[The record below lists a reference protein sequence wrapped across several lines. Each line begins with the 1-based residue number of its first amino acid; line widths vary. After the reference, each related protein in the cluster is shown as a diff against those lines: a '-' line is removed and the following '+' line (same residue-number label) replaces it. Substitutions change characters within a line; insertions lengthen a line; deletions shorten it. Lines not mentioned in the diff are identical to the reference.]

1 MWWLVVGGFSFCQ
14 GQNHRECFVAL
25 TSFPPRAI
33 PPPTLDVVLCCMCEW
48 CARWFVKR
56 PLPFPS
62 SQPRGFVC
70 FTVLNRWE
78 LF

>member
-1 MWWLVVGGFSFCQ
+1 MWWLVVGGFFFCQ
-14 GQNHRECFVAL
+14 GQNHWECFVAL
-25 TSFPPRAI
+25 TFFPPPTI
-33 PPPTLDVVLCCMCEW
+33 SPPTLDVVLCCVVLCEW

-56 PLPFPS
+56 PLPF
-62 SQPRGFVC
+62 QPRGFVW